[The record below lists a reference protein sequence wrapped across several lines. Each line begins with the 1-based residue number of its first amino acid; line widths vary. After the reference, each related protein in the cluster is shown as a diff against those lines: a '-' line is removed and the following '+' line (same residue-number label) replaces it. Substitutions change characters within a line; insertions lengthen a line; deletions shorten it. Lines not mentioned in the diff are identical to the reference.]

1 MLATL
6 LCACIL
12 YSKFVYFA
20 NTFTRLFRICILIA
34 FRLRLAH
41 NDGYARG
48 GKIQKIVG
56 LPLAHIFV
64 EGVKRLALAFRQ
76 YDGG

>member
-1 MLATL
+1 M
-6 LCACIL
+6 
-12 YSKFVYFA
+12 
-20 NTFTRLFRICILIA
+20 CILIA
-34 FRLRLAH
+34 FRLRLAD

-64 EGVKRLALAFRQ
+64 EGVKCLALAFRQ